1 MCKFVNL
8 FTGIVMIRF
17 AGNHY
22 FPWALVSTGHNVA
35 RRAVLCIHVIPWA
48 TSIRQLGSL
57 RAERKD
63 QEGDGSDDHE
73 R

>member
-8 FTGIVMIRF
+8 FTGVVMIRF

-22 FPWALVSTGHNVA
+22 FPWAFIFTGHNVA
-35 RRAVLCIHVIPWA
+35 RRTVLCIHVIPWA
-48 TSIRQLGSL
+48 TPIRRLGCV
-57 RAERKD
+57 RAEHNDR
-63 QEGDGSDDHE
+63 EGDGTDDHE